1 MKNADEKSNVRK
13 KAIAKSRWKLI
24 YKALKNEAA
33 TSSTDENVSV
43 MRFKSFGFLQQKSL
57 PEMTGSEDVMWS
69 QISFDESHEYS
80 LKIRQLN
87 MKLSAQDL
95 IGFNNTGNVCR
106 SKSVCELGG
115 GMTCLAGFTVA
126 CTSNAKEVLVTDG
139 NLKSC
144 QNAEIIAK
152 ENHSKFG
159 TTKVSVRQLLWNKQ
173 ETFAD
178 LKEKFDIVVGAD
190 CFFFDDYRQDLVNTI
205 KHILKPEGIAWMFAP
220 QRGSTLKKFQE
231 IAEADFTI
239 ELQENYDLDVW
250 AKHQKLNSSVGDA
263 GHYDENI
270 HYPWLMILQKSPP
283 LPLGLSSRM
292 RCPTLEPKKCGNP
305 TRIGP
310 SNHQGNVSPGTDQ
323 SLDFDL
329 LTSVDWNIYRLDID
343 AINNCSNVVET
354 L

>member
-159 TTKVSVRQLLWNKQ
+159 TTEVSVRQLLWNKP

-178 LKEKFDIVVGAD
+178 LKEKFDIVAGAD
-190 CFFFDDYRQDLVNTI
+190 WIQIRATINNNNLRRDEMYLSCFVAFSLMTTDRICQHI

-239 ELQENYDLDVW
+239 ELQENYDSDVW

-263 GHYDENI
+263 GHYDEDI
-270 HYPWLMILQKSPP
+270 HYPWLMILQN
-283 LPLGLSSRM
+283 R
-292 RCPTLEPKKCGNP
+292 
-305 TRIGP
+305 
-310 SNHQGNVSPGTDQ
+310 
-323 SLDFDL
+323 
-329 LTSVDWNIYRLDID
+329 
-343 AINNCSNVVET
+343 
-354 L
+354 

>member
-95 IGFNNTGNVCR
+95 IGFNNTGNVCVWPAEEVLTHYCLKNR
-106 SKSVCELGG
+106 SIFQSKSVCELGG

-159 TTKVSVRQLLWNKQ
+159 TTKVSVRQLLWNKP

-178 LKEKFDIVVGAD
+178 LKEKFDIVAGAD

-239 ELQENYDLDVW
+239 ELQENYDSDVW

-270 HYPWLMILQKSPP
+270 HYPWLMILQK
-283 LPLGLSSRM
+283 R
-292 RCPTLEPKKCGNP
+292 
-305 TRIGP
+305 
-310 SNHQGNVSPGTDQ
+310 
-323 SLDFDL
+323 
-329 LTSVDWNIYRLDID
+329 
-343 AINNCSNVVET
+343 
-354 L
+354 